1 MASRSLDGAV
11 IVVVGASGGLGSAIA
26 EVLQARGATVVG
38 AGRREEIAVDIRDSR
53 AGQVIADEVRTRHGH
68 LDGVVNAAGI
78 VAFGDLVDTDDV
90 VIEELFL
97 TNVIGPLWLMKAVA
111 GALGD
116 TKGFFANI
124 SAVVADGPLP
134 GMAAYSASKAALS
147 AAARAV
153 RREWRRQGIALIDIR
168 PPHTETGLADRP
180 IAGRAPR
187 LAVGLEPMSV
197 ARRIVAAIENGEV
210 ELSAEQFTTDSV
222 PPQGLE
228 P

>member
-1 MASRSLDGAV
+1 MALRSVDNAV
-11 IVVVGASGGLGSAIA
+11 IVVIGASGGLGSAVA
-26 EVLQARGATVVG
+26 AALESRGATVVR
-38 AGRREEIAVDIRDSR
+38 AGRREALMVDIRDSR
-53 AGQVIADEVRTRHGH
+53 AGATIVTEVNARYGR

-97 TNVIGPLWLMKAVA
+97 TNVIGPLWLMKSVA
-111 GALGD
+111 TALGE
-116 TKGFFANI
+116 TKGFFVNI
-124 SAVVADGPLP
+124 SAVVAEGPLP

-153 RREWRRQGIALIDIR
+153 RREWRRMGITLIDIR

-180 IAGRAPR
+180 IAGQAPR
-187 LAVGLEPMSV
+187 LPVGLAPASV
-197 ARRIVAAIENGEV
+197 AERIVTAIENGDA
-210 ELSAEQFTTDSV
+210 ELSAEQFTDDAV